1 MARVIE
7 WEVSQGLVPYPFAM
21 DKMNG
26 RVQAIKNDMAGDMIW
41 CLEHAST
48 YTAGTGANNE
58 VAVETSNPNNIP
70 AHIPPSPAPTAATN
84 TAKVINTGRG
94 GQITWHGP
102 GQRVCYVMMDLAAW
116 DLHAHQFVQ
125 YLLAWGQEALRLL
138 DIQTFIPPDKDKIGL
153 WVAAKASKDATGNV
167 ENHEAAANSKNKIA
181 DKICAIGVR
190 LSPGASP
197 APAHNA
203 AAKQIGEQA
212 SKQIRRKLVSSH
224 GIAINLCP
232 DLRAFDAIVPCGITD
247 PRYGV
252 TSIQQQ
258 GRDITFAQLDEALQL
273 AWKSVMKSHVK

>member
-1 MARVIE
+1 MAREIE
-7 WEVSQGLVPYPFAM
+7 WEVSQGLVHYPFAM
-21 DKMNG
+21 DKMND

-41 CLEHAST
+41 CLEHAPT

-58 VAVETSNPNNIP
+58 PAVESNNPNNIP
-70 AHIPPSPAPTAATN
+70 TPSPAPSTINSTDI
-84 TAKVINTGRG
+84 INTGRG

-102 GQRVCYVMMDLAAW
+102 GQRVCYVMLDLAAW
-116 DLHAHQFVQ
+116 DLNAHQFVQ

-138 DIQTFIPPDKDKIGL
+138 GIQTFIPPDKDKIGL
-153 WVAAKASKDATGNV
+153 WVAAKGATGNV

-197 APAHNA
+197 AHNA
-203 AAKQIGEQA
+203 APNQKSEQTNQQA
-212 SKQIRRKLVSSH
+212 SRKLISSH